1 MSDPP
6 NGRIS
11 SSTVGEAPAGRAHRS
26 ALPGSAL
33 RLSLGRLSHSV
44 LRVTIETMW
53 RGEFTS
59 DEANRLHA
67 DAFGA
72 NAASRGPGL
81 ATSA

>member
-1 MSDPP
+1 
-6 NGRIS
+6 
-11 SSTVGEAPAGRAHRS
+11 
-26 ALPGSAL
+26 
-33 RLSLGRLSHSV
+33 V

-81 ATSA
+81 ATSG